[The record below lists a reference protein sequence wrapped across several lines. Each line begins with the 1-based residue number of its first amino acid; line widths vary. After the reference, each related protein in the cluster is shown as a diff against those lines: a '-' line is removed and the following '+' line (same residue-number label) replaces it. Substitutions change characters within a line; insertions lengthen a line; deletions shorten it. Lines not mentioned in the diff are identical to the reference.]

1 MDATFQEKEN
11 SFIYN
16 LEFINRNMFNTPE
29 GLLKL
34 CEVDKKFKSY
44 SENLTLALALKNTVA
59 LKTIKKLIQKEF
71 CSLKFFL

>member
-1 MDATFQEKEN
+1 
-11 SFIYN
+11 
-16 LEFINRNMFNTPE
+16 MFNTPE